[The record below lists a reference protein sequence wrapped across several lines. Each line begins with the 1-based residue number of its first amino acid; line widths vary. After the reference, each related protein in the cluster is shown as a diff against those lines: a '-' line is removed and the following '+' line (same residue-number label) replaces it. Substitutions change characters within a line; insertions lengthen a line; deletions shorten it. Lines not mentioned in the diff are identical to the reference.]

1 MWLCAEL
8 GESLSLMQDNL
19 VQGAEPAACLRTND
33 LTLSSM
39 GSRESMNKKTQHS
52 TGSNINMLID
62 EIKLKLAM
70 HTGIKIASSTNGEEC
85 SYPVSSPP

>member
-1 MWLCAEL
+1 
-8 GESLSLMQDNL
+8 
-19 VQGAEPAACLRTND
+19 
-33 LTLSSM
+33 M